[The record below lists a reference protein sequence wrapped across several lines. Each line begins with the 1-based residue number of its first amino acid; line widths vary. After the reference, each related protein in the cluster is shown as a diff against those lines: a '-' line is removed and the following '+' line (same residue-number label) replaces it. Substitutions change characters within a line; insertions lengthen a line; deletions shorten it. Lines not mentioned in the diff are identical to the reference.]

1 MKEGEQ
7 MNRINPLNNNTL
19 RLVGIASGL
28 DTDMVVQQLM
38 TIEKL
43 PLAKLQRQKQLTE
56 WKLEAYREFTNAL
69 RSFKEQFFDIAKEL
83 LTCCLKTPSGFSRFL
98 PLMNMLRQE
107 AQHQPRQEAIQL
119 RWRGLRQP
127 PGRQETKAY
136 QSR

>member
-56 WKLEAYREFTNAL
+56 WKLEAYREFTNA
-69 RSFKEQFFDIAKEL
+69 F
-83 LTCCLKTPSGFSRFL
+83 
-98 PLMNMLRQE
+98 
-107 AQHQPRQEAIQL
+107 AQL
-119 RWRGLRQP
+119 
-127 PGRQETKAY
+127 
-136 QSR
+136 